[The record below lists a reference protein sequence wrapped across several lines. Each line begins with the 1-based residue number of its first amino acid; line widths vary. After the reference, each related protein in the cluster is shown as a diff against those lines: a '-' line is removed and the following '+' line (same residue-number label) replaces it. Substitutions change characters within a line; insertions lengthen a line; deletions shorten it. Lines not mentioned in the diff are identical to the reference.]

1 MSPAAPASFLD
12 RVCVVILTFDEEPNV
27 ARTLE
32 ALAAF
37 PEVLVLDSGSTDA
50 TRTIAARY
58 PNVRI
63 AVRPFDAHAA
73 QWNHGVTACGIAA
86 PWILALD
93 ADYRLAPALAA
104 EIAALSPPETVSGY
118 RAGFRYC
125 IGGRPLSGALYPA
138 QTVLF
143 RRARGRYVQEGHT
156 QRLVLDGGEVRALS
170 APIFHDDRKPLGR
183 WIASQRRYA
192 ALEAEFLM
200 AGPRRGLVGRL
211 RLLGWPAP
219 ILVFV
224 YTLVVKRCC
233 LDGWPGWIYVLQRTL
248 AEIMIALEILDRRR
262 AADPSRS

>member
-1 MSPAAPASFLD
+1 MSFLD
-12 RVCVVILTFDEEPNV
+12 QVCVLILTLDEAPNI
-27 ARTLE
+27 ARTLD
-32 ALAAF
+32 ALTAF
-37 PEVLVLDSGSTDA
+37 PAVLVLDSGSTDA

-58 PNVRI
+58 PNVSI
-63 AVRPFDAHAA
+63 AIRPFDGHAA
-73 QWNHGVTACGIAA
+73 QWNHGVSACGVAA

-93 ADYRLAPALAA
+93 ADYRLDPALVA
-104 EIAALSPPETVSGY
+104 EIAALSPPEGVSGY

-125 IGGRPLSGALYPA
+125 IGGHPLSGTLYPA

-143 RRARGRYVQEGHT
+143 RRSLGRYVQEGHT
-156 QRLVLDGGEVRALS
+156 QRLVLEGGEVRALA
-170 APIFHDDRKPLGR
+170 APIFHDDRKPLSR

-192 ALEAEFLM
+192 ALEAAFLM
-200 AGPRRGLVGRL
+200 AAPRAGLVGRL

-262 AADPSRS
+262 GAASPES